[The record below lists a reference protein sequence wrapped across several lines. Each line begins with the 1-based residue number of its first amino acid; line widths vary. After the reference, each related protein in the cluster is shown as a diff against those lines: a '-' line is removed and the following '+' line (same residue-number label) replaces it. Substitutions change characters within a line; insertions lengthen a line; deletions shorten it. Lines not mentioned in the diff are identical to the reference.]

1 MEYQLSVII
10 PTLNE
15 EKNIGKL
22 IDFIKNEK
30 VKTEIII
37 SDADS
42 IDQTKEIAAARG
54 AKIINSK
61 QGNRGLQL
69 NLGAEIASA
78 SILLFLHA
86 DSILEKDSLSL
97 LLNKMQ
103 NKKNKIGGCFTL
115 EIKSD
120 HPLLK
125 FISWSSNLRAKYLKL
140 IFGDQGIFI
149 RKEIFYKLNGFPEIE
164 LMEDWE
170 FSKKMA
176 ESGEM
181 LFLNKKI
188 YTSARRWEK
197 YGVLK
202 TIFLMHK
209 IKILYLLGYSPEKL
223 KKIYRDSH

>member
-1 MEYQLSVII
+1 MEAQISVII

-15 EKNIGKL
+15 EKNILEL

-30 VKTEIII
+30 VEAEIII

-42 IDQTKEIAAARG
+42 SDQTQKIAAARG
-54 AKIINSK
+54 AKVVNSN

-69 NLGAEIASA
+69 NKGAAAASA
-78 SILLFLHA
+78 PILLFLHA
-86 DSILEKDSLSL
+86 DSSLESSALTTL
-97 LLNKMQ
+97 LAKMQ
-103 NKKNKIGGCFTL
+103 KRPDKIGGCFSL
-115 EIKSD
+115 KIESE

-125 FISWSSNLRAKYLKL
+125 FISWSSNLRAKYLNL

-149 RKEIFYKLNGFPEIE
+149 RKKVFKELGGFPEIE

-176 ESGEM
+176 VAGE
-181 LFLNKKI
+181 LLYLDKKI
-188 YTSARRWEK
+188 YTSARRWEE

-202 TIFLMHK
+202 TILLMHK
-209 IKILYLLGYSPEKL
+209 IKLLYFLGYSPQKL
-223 KKIYRDSH
+223 KKIYRDAR

>member
-1 MEYQLSVII
+1 MDYQLSVII

-15 EKNIGKL
+15 AENIGEL
-22 IDFIKNEK
+22 IAFIKNEK

-42 IDQTKEIAAARG
+42 SDRTKEIAAARG

-69 NLGAEIASA
+69 NRGAEIASA
-78 SILLFLHA
+78 PLLLFLHA
-86 DSILEKDSLSL
+86 DSTLEKTALTSLVD
-97 LLNKMQ
+97 KMQ
-103 NKKNKIGGCFTL
+103 RNQNKIGGCFSL
-115 EIKSD
+115 KIESE

-125 FISWSSNLRAKYLKL
+125 FISWSSNLRAKYLNL

-149 RKEIFYKLNGFPEIE
+149 KKEVFEKLGGFPEIE

-170 FSKKMA
+170 FSKKMKKA
-176 ESGEM
+176 GEI
-181 LFLNKKI
+181 LFLDKRI
-188 YTSARRWEK
+188 YTSARRWEE

-202 TIFLMHK
+202 TILLMHK
-209 IKILYLLGYSPEKL
+209 IKILYLFGYSPQKL
-223 KKIYRDSH
+223 KKIYRDAR